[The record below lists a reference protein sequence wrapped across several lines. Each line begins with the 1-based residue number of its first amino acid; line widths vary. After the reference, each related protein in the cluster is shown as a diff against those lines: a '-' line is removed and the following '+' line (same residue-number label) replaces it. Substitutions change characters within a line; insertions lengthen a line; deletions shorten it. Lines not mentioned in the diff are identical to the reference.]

1 MQGEVEPGQVN
12 GESSDDLN
20 SAHNVDA
27 VNRRFRIPKSWLFAV
42 LLALIALAG
51 YVISET
57 CSLTDSTEQCYP

>member
-1 MQGEVEPGQVN
+1 MQGEVETNQGIA
-12 GESSDDLN
+12 ESSDDLN
-20 SAHNVDA
+20 SVQNVHDG
-27 VNRRFRIPKSWLFAV
+27 NRRFRIPKSWLFAV